1 MERLTHCNLCRGAR
15 FSVYARVPGMMLKR
29 RFTLQRCDGCGLV
42 FVNPRLTR
50 AEVNALYSPS
60 YFQGKG
66 FDAAVD
72 YVSLLDNYDAAQRES
87 DYVLERIRVF
97 SPRKDLRI
105 LDVGCAT
112 GSLLRVLEK
121 RKYRSLQ
128 GIELSPYAAGL
139 ARKNCSVPIIT
150 GDFLTYDFG
159 DRQFDVIVATEVIE
173 HVTDPMRFFRRV
185 KRLLAPGGV
194 FICSTG
200 NVQSLAAR
208 LLGKR
213 WHYIAPEGHLFY
225 FSPETLARYYAAAGL
240 ESVAYATLDRRHRRK
255 MLRIEDEMLLS
266 ILDRSM
272 HNNDR
277 RVEFALK
284 ILRLFPRRLVGR
296 ILAIAMGKYCLP
308 MAKNGADVI
317 GMRKISR

>member
-1 MERLTHCNLCRGAR
+1 
-15 FSVYARVPGMMLKR
+15 MLKR
-29 RFTLQRCDGCGLV
+29 VFTLLRCDGCGLV
-42 FVNPRLTR
+42 FVSPRLTR
-50 AEVNALYSPS
+50 AEVSALYSPS
-60 YFQGKG
+60 YFQGDG

-97 SPRKDLRI
+97 SSRKDLRI

-112 GSLLRVLEK
+112 GSLLRVLE
-121 RKYRSLQ
+121 RKKYASLL

-139 ARKNCSVPIIT
+139 ARKNCTSPVIT
-150 GDFLTYDFG
+150 GDFLKHDFG
-159 DRQFDVIVATEVIE
+159 DRQFDVIVSTEVIE

-200 NVQSLAAR
+200 NVRSLAAR

-225 FSPETLARYYAAAGL
+225 FSPTTLSRYYAAVGL
-240 ESVAYATLDRRHRRK
+240 ESVEYSALDGKHRKK
-255 MLRIEDEMLLS
+255 MLRIEDNMLLS

-277 RVEFALK
+277 RVEFVLK
-284 ILRLFPRRLVGR
+284 MLRFLPRRFIGR
-296 ILAIAMGKYCLP
+296 VLTIAMGKYRLP
-308 MAKNGADVI
+308 MAKNGI
-317 GMRKISR
+317 GIVGAGKVSRKK